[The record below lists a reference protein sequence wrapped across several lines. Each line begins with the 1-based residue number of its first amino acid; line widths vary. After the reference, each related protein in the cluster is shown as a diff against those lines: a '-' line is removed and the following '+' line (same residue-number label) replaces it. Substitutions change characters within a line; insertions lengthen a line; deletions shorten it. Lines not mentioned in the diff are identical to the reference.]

1 MTTIS
6 IDQTP
11 FFESRRASVGSKGH
25 LTDRMPILGLTPR
38 QKQAFDFI
46 RAEIVSKGISP
57 SFDEIGAELGLA
69 SKGTVAHLVGAL
81 VDRGFITVRKRVSR
95 SIALVDHSTSDA
107 ARLDDA
113 LCQIE
118 ALREALIEIEMRT
131 ATGEGLSPE
140 EIGHIH
146 MLAGIGRTTEA
157 TPGDARPTTDR
168 NLPET

>member
-1 MTTIS
+1 MPTIS
-6 IDQTP
+6 IDQP
-11 FFESRRASVGSKGH
+11 PIFESRRVNVCSTGRLA
-25 LTDRMPILGLTPR
+25 DRMPVLGLTPR
-38 QKQAFDFI
+38 QKQALDFI
-46 RAEIVSKGISP
+46 RSELTLKGVPPTYEEIR
-57 SFDEIGAELGLA
+57 EALGLS
-69 SKGTVAHLVGAL
+69 SKSGVARLIDGL
-81 VDRGFITVRKRVSR
+81 SSRGFITSRKGAMR

-113 LCQIE
+113 LRQIE

-140 EIGHIH
+140 ETGHIH
-146 MLAGIGRTTEA
+146 MLAGIGRAHEA